1 MTPIAKSVG
10 KGGANRPVD
19 VVKIQNLINNN
30 DSYTKLTTPL
40 AVTGVAD
47 TALNDAITAFQ
58 DNHPDLKTSDG
69 RVDPRGKTLK
79 ALNQYNNAAKQ
90 CRSYYPLWFSKLR
103 LEKNFDVTRFLKL
116 YARQFPRHP
125 LTGTR
130 QSGLKT
136 LLEALVADANLDNI
150 RWAAYMLAT
159 VKHECA
165 NTWQPIEEYGKGA
178 GRPYGK
184 AVKVTDPA
192 SKQVYTN
199 TYYGRGYVQLTW
211 EDNYKKMDTAL
222 SLQGADSLH
231 LHPEKALEAK
241 TAYRIM
247 SHGMRNGSFTGKKLS
262 SYIVGT
268 SADYFNARR
277 IINGTDQAL
286 LIKGYAEE
294 LEFLLRFCNGK

>member
-1 MTPIAKSVG
+1 MTNIARSVG
-10 KGGANRPVD
+10 KSGANRPVD

-30 DSYTKLTTPL
+30 DSYTNLTSPL
-40 AVTGVAD
+40 PVNGIAD
-47 TALNDAITAFQ
+47 ATLSDAITAFQ
-58 DNHPDLKTSDG
+58 NNHPDLKTSDG

-79 ALNQYNNAAKQ
+79 ALNQYNNKEKQ
-90 CRSYYPLWFSKLR
+90 CRSYYPIWFSNLR
-103 LEKNFDVTRFLKL
+103 LQKNFDITHFLTL
-116 YARQFPRHP
+116 YAKQFPRHA

-130 QSGLKT
+130 HSGLKA
-136 LLEALVADANLDNI
+136 LLQALVTDTQLDNI

-184 AVKVTDPA
+184 AIKVTDPV
-192 SKQVYTN
+192 SKKVYTN

-211 EDNYKKMDTAL
+211 EDNYKKMDKAL
-222 SLQGADSLH
+222 GLQGADSLR

-241 TAYRIM
+241 TAYRII

-277 IINGTDQAL
+277 IINSTDQAL